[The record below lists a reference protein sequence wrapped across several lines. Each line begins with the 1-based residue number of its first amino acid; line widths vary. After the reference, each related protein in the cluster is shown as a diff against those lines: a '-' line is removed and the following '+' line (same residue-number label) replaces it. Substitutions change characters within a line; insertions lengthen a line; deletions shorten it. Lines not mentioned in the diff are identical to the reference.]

1 MRQLKL
7 IGIGAGNPDYI
18 TLQAI
23 NALRQVDVIFV
34 TNKREDTAELARF
47 RHQICERHMQEKP
60 YRIVEVEDPRRDR
73 ASPDYRA
80 GVVAWHE
87 QRAALYEALLQKELC
102 DGECGAFL
110 IWGDPSLYDSA
121 IRIVDQLVA
130 RRNVNFEFE
139 IIPGITSVQALT
151 ARHRIPLNQLGA
163 PVHITTG
170 RLLKDEGL
178 DVDTNIVVMLDG
190 EQAFQAIA
198 GDDIEIFWGAYL
210 GTDNEILLSGKLG
223 ELREKIKE
231 IRVRERERHGWIM
244 DTYLLR
250 KTTIS

>member
-34 TNKREDTAELARF
+34 TNKREDTAELSRF
-47 RHQICERHMQEKP
+47 RRQVCERHMQEKP
-60 YRIVEVEDPRRDR
+60 YRIVEIEDPKRDQ
-73 ASPDYRA
+73 ASSDYRS
-80 GVVAWHE
+80 GVIAWHE
-87 QRAALYEALLQKELC
+87 QRAALYEALLRKELS

-130 RRNVNFEFE
+130 RGNVTFEFE

-151 ARHRIPLNQLGA
+151 ARHRIPLNQLGE

-170 RLLKDEGL
+170 RLLKDEAVASG
-178 DVDTNIVVMLDG
+178 TNIVVMLDG
-190 EQAFQAIA
+190 EQAFEHIA
-198 GDDIEIFWGAYL
+198 DDDVEIFWGAYL
-210 GTDNEILLSGKLG
+210 GTDHEILLNGKLR
-223 ELREKIKE
+223 ELRETIKD
-231 IRVRERERHGWIM
+231 VRERERKRRGWIM

-250 KTTIS
+250 KTGAA